1 MQIQN
6 HSFLVTGGA
15 SGLGEAVCRALV
27 EQGGKVVIADLNEST
42 GQDLARELGEKVRFI
57 RCDVTDGD
65 QVQAA
70 VQLAEEAFGGLQGS
84 INCAGIAVVQKLL
97 DRENNPANLDDF
109 SRGVIINQVGSFN
122 VARLVA
128 SSIAK
133 RVAANISNPL
143 QSSPSENSSLKDD
156 SMTNPDNGIIINTA
170 SIAAFD
176 GQVGQASYASSKAGV
191 VGMMLPL
198 ARELTRHGIRVMTIA
213 PGVFATPMM
222 ESLPEKARTQ
232 LESAVP
238 YPKRLGQPTEF
249 AKLVLH
255 IIDNAYLNGE
265 VIRLDGAIRMV

>member
-1 MQIQN
+1 MQIEQ

-15 SGLGEAVCRALV
+15 SGLGESVVRAIV
-27 EQGGKVVIADLNEST
+27 AQGGKVVIADLNEST
-42 GQDLARELGEKVRFI
+42 GQALVNELGDNVRFA
-57 RCDVTDGD
+57 RCDVTSGD
-65 QVQAA
+65 EVQAA
-70 VQLAEEAFGGLQGS
+70 VELAEKEFGGLQGS

-97 DRENNPANLDDF
+97 DRENNPADLDAF
-109 SRGVIINQVGSFN
+109 SRGVNINLVGSFN

-128 SSIAK
+128 ASIAK
-133 RVAANISNPL
+133 RVAASTPAEVNA
-143 QSSPSENSSLKDD
+143 
-156 SMTNPDNGIIINTA
+156 DNGIIINTA

-222 ESLPEKARTQ
+222 QSLPEKAREQ
-232 LESAVP
+232 LEAAVP
-238 YPKRLGQPTEF
+238 YPKRLGTPNEF
-249 AKLVLH
+249 AKLVTH

-265 VIRLDGAIRMV
+265 VIRLDGAIRMQPK

>member
-1 MQIQN
+1 MQIEQ

-15 SGLGEAVCRALV
+15 SGLGESVVRAIV
-27 EQGGKVVIADLNEST
+27 AQGGKVVIADLNEST
-42 GQDLARELGEKVRFI
+42 GQALVNELGDNVRFV
-57 RCDVTDGD
+57 RCDVTSGD
-65 QVQAA
+65 DVQAA
-70 VQLAEEAFGGLQGS
+70 VTMAEEAFGGLQGS

-97 DRENNPANLDDF
+97 DRENNPADLEAF
-109 SRGVIINQVGSFN
+109 SRGVNINLVGSFN

-128 SSIAK
+128 ASIAK
-133 RVAANISNPL
+133 RVAASTTAEVNA
-143 QSSPSENSSLKDD
+143 
-156 SMTNPDNGIIINTA
+156 DNGIIINTA

-222 ESLPEKARTQ
+222 QSLPEKAREQ
-232 LESAVP
+232 LEAAVP
-238 YPKRLGQPTEF
+238 YPKRLGNPNEF
-249 AKLVLH
+249 AKLVTH

>member
-1 MQIQN
+1 MQIEQ

-15 SGLGEAVCRALV
+15 SGLGESVVRAIV
-27 EQGGKVVIADLNEST
+27 AQGGKVVIADLNEST
-42 GQDLARELGEKVRFI
+42 GQALVNELGDNVRFV
-57 RCDVTDGD
+57 RCDVTSGD
-65 QVQAA
+65 DVQAA
-70 VQLAEEAFGGLQGS
+70 VAMAEEAFGGLQGS

-97 DRENNPANLDDF
+97 DRENNPADLEAF
-109 SRGVIINQVGSFN
+109 SRGVNINLVGSFN

-128 SSIAK
+128 ASIAK
-133 RVAANISNPL
+133 RVAASTTAEVNA
-143 QSSPSENSSLKDD
+143 
-156 SMTNPDNGIIINTA
+156 DNGIIINTA

-222 ESLPEKARTQ
+222 QSLPEKAREQ
-232 LESAVP
+232 LEAAVP
-238 YPKRLGQPTEF
+238 YPKRLGTPNEF
-249 AKLVLH
+249 AKLVTH

>member
-1 MQIQN
+1 MQIEQ

-15 SGLGEAVCRALV
+15 SGLGESVVRAIV
-27 EQGGKVVIADLNEST
+27 AQGGKVVIADLNEST
-42 GQDLARELGEKVRFI
+42 GQALVNELGDNVRFL
-57 RCDVTDGD
+57 RCDVTSGD
-65 QVQAA
+65 DVQAA
-70 VQLAEEAFGGLQGS
+70 VELAEKEFGGLQGS

-97 DRENNPANLDDF
+97 DRENNPADLDAF
-109 SRGVIINQVGSFN
+109 SRGVNINLVGSFN

-128 SSIAK
+128 ASIAK
-133 RVAANISNPL
+133 RVAASTPAEVNA
-143 QSSPSENSSLKDD
+143 
-156 SMTNPDNGIIINTA
+156 DNGIIINTA

-176 GQVGQASYASSKAGV
+176 GQVAQASYASSKAGV

-222 ESLPEKARTQ
+222 QSLPEKAREQ
-232 LESAVP
+232 LEAAVP
-238 YPKRLGQPTEF
+238 YPKRLGTPNEF
-249 AKLVLH
+249 AKLVVH

>member
-1 MQIQN
+1 MQIEQ

-15 SGLGEAVCRALV
+15 SGLGESVVRAIV
-27 EQGGKVVIADLNEST
+27 AQGGKAVIADLNEST
-42 GQDLARELGEKVRFI
+42 GQALVNELGDNVRFA
-57 RCDVTDGD
+57 RCDVTSGD
-65 QVQAA
+65 EVQAA
-70 VQLAEEAFGGLQGS
+70 VELAEKEFGGLQGS

-97 DRENNPANLDDF
+97 DRENNPADLDAF
-109 SRGVIINQVGSFN
+109 SRGVNINLVGSFN

-128 SSIAK
+128 ASIAK
-133 RVAANISNPL
+133 RVAASTPAEVNA
-143 QSSPSENSSLKDD
+143 
-156 SMTNPDNGIIINTA
+156 DNGIIINTA

-213 PGVFATPMM
+213 PGVFETPMM
-222 ESLPEKARTQ
+222 QSLPEKAREQ
-232 LESAVP
+232 LEAAVP
-238 YPKRLGQPTEF
+238 YPKRLGNPNEF
-249 AKLVLH
+249 AKLVTH

>member
-1 MQIQN
+1 MQIEQ

-15 SGLGEAVCRALV
+15 SGLGESVVRAIV
-27 EQGGKVVIADLNEST
+27 AQGGKIVIADLNEST
-42 GQDLARELGEKVRFI
+42 GQALVDELGDNVRFA
-57 RCDVTDGD
+57 RCDVTSGD
-65 QVQAA
+65 EVQAA
-70 VQLAEEAFGGLQGS
+70 VELAEKEFGGLQGS

-97 DRENNPANLDDF
+97 DRENNPADLDLF
-109 SRGVIINQVGSFN
+109 SRGVNINLVGSFN

-128 SSIAK
+128 ASIAK
-133 RVAANISNPL
+133 RVAASTPAEVNA
-143 QSSPSENSSLKDD
+143 
-156 SMTNPDNGIIINTA
+156 DNGIIINTA

-222 ESLPEKARTQ
+222 QSLPEKAREQ
-232 LESAVP
+232 LEAAVP
-238 YPKRLGQPTEF
+238 YPKRLGNPNEF
-249 AKLVLH
+249 AKLVTH

>member
-1 MQIQN
+1 MQVQGN
-6 HSFLVTGGA
+6 SFLVTGGA
-15 SGLGEAVCRALV
+15 SGLGEAVVRAITA
-27 EQGGKVVIADLNEST
+27 QGGKVVIADLNEEAGT
-42 GQDLARELGEKVRFI
+42 ALARQLGDSVRFV
-57 RCDVTDGD
+57 RCDVTSGD
-65 QVQAA
+65 DVQAA
-70 VQLAEEAFGGLQGS
+70 VATAETDFGSLQGS

-97 DRENNPANLDDF
+97 DRDNNPADIEAF
-109 SRGVIINQVGSFN
+109 TRGVTINQVGSFN

-128 SSIAK
+128 ASIAK
-133 RVAANISNPL
+133 CVAANTNA
-143 QSSPSENSSLKDD
+143 D
-156 SMTNPDNGIIINTA
+156 SAQNADNGIIINTA

-222 ESLPEKARTQ
+222 HSIPEKAREQ
-232 LESAVP
+232 LEAAVP
-238 YPKRLGQPTEF
+238 YPKRLGAPEEF
-249 AKLVLH
+249 AKLAMH

>member
-1 MQIQN
+1 MQMEQ

-15 SGLGEAVCRALV
+15 SGLGEAVVRAIV
-27 EQGGKVVIADLNEST
+27 AQGGKAVIADLNESA
-42 GQDLARELGEKVRFI
+42 GQALVNELGDNVRFV
-57 RCDVTDGD
+57 RCDITSGD
-65 QVQAA
+65 EVQAA
-70 VQLAEEAFGGLQGS
+70 VAMAEKEFGGLQGS

-109 SRGVIINQVGSFN
+109 SRGVNINLVGSFN

-128 SSIAK
+128 ASIAK
-133 RVAANISNPL
+133 RVAAKASDEANVVSA
-143 QSSPSENSSLKDD
+143 
-156 SMTNPDNGIIINTA
+156 DNGVIINTA

-176 GQVGQASYASSKAGV
+176 GQVGQASYSSSKAGV
-191 VGMMLPL
+191 VGLTLPL
-198 ARELTRHGIRVMTIA
+198 ARELARHGIRVMTIA

-222 ESLPEKARTQ
+222 DTIPEKAREQ
-232 LESAVP
+232 LKAGVP
-238 YPKRLGQPTEF
+238 YPKRLGNPNEF